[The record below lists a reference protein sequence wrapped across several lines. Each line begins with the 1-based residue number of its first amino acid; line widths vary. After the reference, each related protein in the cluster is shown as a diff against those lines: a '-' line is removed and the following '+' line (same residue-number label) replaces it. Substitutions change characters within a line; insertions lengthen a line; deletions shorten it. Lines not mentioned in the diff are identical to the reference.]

1 MTILLAAEG
10 PSPILPHTAEI
21 IVGTIAFLLLLWVLW
36 RTVFP
41 QFEKIYAERT
51 DKIEGGLKRAEE
63 AQQDADDLKRQY
75 EEQLAGLR
83 AEAARIVFAAF
94 INGVARQPEAR
105 GQLQGIAF
113 IGMALSEALAILGLV
128 LAFAL

>member
-1 MTILLAAEG
+1 MLALLAQITGDLDAIATVGKGLVIGLAAIG
-10 PSPILPHTAEI
+10 PGIG
-21 IVGTIAFLLLLWVLW
+21 VG
-36 RTVFP
+36 
-41 QFEKIYAERT
+41 
-51 DKIEGGLKRAEE
+51 
-63 AQQDADDLKRQY
+63 
-75 EEQLAGLR
+75 
-83 AEAARIVFAAF
+83 IVFAAF